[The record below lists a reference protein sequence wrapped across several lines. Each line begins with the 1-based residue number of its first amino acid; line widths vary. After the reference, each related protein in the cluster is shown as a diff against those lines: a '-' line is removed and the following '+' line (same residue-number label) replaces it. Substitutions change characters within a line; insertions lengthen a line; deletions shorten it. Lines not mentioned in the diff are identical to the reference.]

1 MVEIGELRILDILAN
16 ATNTIA
22 EGEVLQLMNCNNPDI
37 TEADY
42 IEIVYRKTAK
52 LFEAGTRIGA
62 ILANSDN
69 IGEKA
74 LIAYGRHLGLAF
86 QLVDDALD
94 YDATTEELGK
104 NIGDDLAEGKP
115 TLPLIYAMDNGSA
128 AERHLIREA
137 IETGGTQN
145 LTSIQIAI
153 DASGGLRY
161 TTERALSEAKLA
173 VEALKNIPDS
183 KYKTALS
190 SLAYFAINRRY

>member
-1 MVEIGELRILDILAN
+1 
-16 ATNTIA
+16 
-22 EGEVLQLMNCNNPDI
+22 
-37 TEADY
+37 
-42 IEIVYRKTAK
+42 
-52 LFEAGTRIGA
+52 
-62 ILANSDN
+62 
-69 IGEKA
+69 
-74 LIAYGRHLGLAF
+74 
-86 QLVDDALD
+86 
-94 YDATTEELGK
+94 
-104 NIGDDLAEGKP
+104 
-115 TLPLIYAMDNGSA
+115 MDNGSA

-173 VEALKNIPDS
+173 VEALKSLPDS